1 MFELYAVYFLTTDVI
16 QCSSLKSKKMNS
28 LTHQQRLGTPRGG
41 QLAHK
46 VKNYKVK
53 KIILKISIVLS
64 FFIVYPVKPLRA
76 ENYETDQQPIFTH
89 HHFITLPEFAGLK
102 NLLIIPCIAI

>member
-1 MFELYAVYFLTTDVI
+1 MFKLYAVYFLTTDVI
-16 QCSSLKSKKMNS
+16 QCSSLQSKKMNS
-28 LTHQQRLGTPRGG
+28 LTHQQRLGTPTGG
-41 QLAHK
+41 QK

-76 ENYETDQQPIFTH
+76 ENYETVQQPIFTH

-102 NLLIIPCIAI
+102 NSLIIIPCIAI